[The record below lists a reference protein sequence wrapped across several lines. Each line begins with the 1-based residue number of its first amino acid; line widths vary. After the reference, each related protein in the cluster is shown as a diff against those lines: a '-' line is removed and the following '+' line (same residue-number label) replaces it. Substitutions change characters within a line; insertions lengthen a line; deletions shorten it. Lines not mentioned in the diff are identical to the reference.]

1 MLLYLYYI
9 ATLDINV
16 PLPICLGSV
25 TELTCITNETSILGW
40 RYKSFES
47 YYDNPNQVT
56 HTPVSVGPF
65 TIRLIHVQGSEFT
78 SVATINTTTNLN
90 GTTLDCADNDFSLSN
105 TVIKSFKFSLNGNND
120 NNNNNS
126 NNNSNSNNT
135 KIFQLTNNNY

>member
-1 MLLYLYYI
+1 M
-9 ATLDINV
+9 V
-16 PLPICLGSV
+16 
-25 TELTCITNETSILGW
+25 ELTCITNGTSILGW
-40 RYKSFES
+40 RYKIFES

-65 TIRLIHVQGSEFT
+65 TTRLIYVQGSEFT

-105 TVIKSFKFSLNGNND
+105 TEIKSFKFSLNGNND

-126 NNNSNSNNT
+126 NSNNT
-135 KIFQLTNNNY
+135 KIFQLLIIIISELKYLILP